1 MPLTWI
7 EISKKNLLHNLA
19 QFKNIAPQ
27 SEIWPV
33 VKSNA
38 YGHGVREV
46 VKILN
51 EAPEASGLALA
62 NLDEALSLLDIT
74 SKPLMVLSY
83 FDRDEAKLEI
93 VAKRFISLPVYDLKT
108 IDYLDD
114 LGKKINQSFLLNL
127 KIDTG
132 TSRLGF
138 RVEEAT
144 SAIGYVLSKSN
155 VKLNSIFT
163 HYAESESED
172 LDFSQKQL
180 ATFLDIT
187 KNFPDIKIH
196 SACSAASVSLPQSQA
211 SLIRLGLSLYGL
223 WPSEPTRLRAEAISL
238 DLKPILAFKTTIIQL
253 KPLKKGESVGYNRT
267 YKANHDCQLA
277 VLPVGY
283 WEGLNRLLSNK
294 AGVIIRG
301 VLCPIRGNVCMNL
314 TMVELPLDLDV
325 KVGDTVTLLG
335 TDGADKV
342 TVEDWAKISLTI
354 NYEVVTKLNPQIPR
368 VII

>member
-7 EISKKNLLHNLA
+7 EISKNNLLHNLA

-38 YGHGVREV
+38 YGHGVAEV

-51 EAPEASGLALA
+51 EVPETSGLALA
-62 NLDEALSLLDIT
+62 SLDEALALVDLT
-74 SKPLMVLSY
+74 TKPLMVLSY
-83 FDRDEAKLEI
+83 FDRDEAKLELA
-93 VAKRFISLPVYDLKT
+93 AKRAISLPIYDLGA
-108 IDYLDD
+108 IDFLDA
-114 LGKKINQSFLLNL
+114 LGKKIKQNFLVNL
-127 KIDTG
+127 KIDSG

-144 SAIGYVLSKSN
+144 SAINYVLSKSN
-155 VKLNSIFT
+155 LKLHSIFT

-172 LDFSQKQL
+172 LSFSRKQL
-180 ATFLDIT
+180 SIFTDIT

-196 SACSAASVSLPQSQA
+196 SACSAASVSLPESQA
-211 SLIRLGLSLYGL
+211 TLIRLGLSLYGL
-223 WPSEPTRLRAEAISL
+223 LPSEPTKLRAEAINL
-238 DLKPILAFKTTIIQL
+238 DLKPILALKTTIIQL
-253 KPLKKGESVGYNRT
+253 KPLKNGESVGYNRT
-267 YKANHDCQLA
+267 YKASHDAQLA

-283 WEGLNRLLSNK
+283 WEGLSRLLSNK
-294 AGVIIRG
+294 ASVLVKG

-314 TMVELPLDLDV
+314 TMLELPLDLDV

-335 TDGADKV
+335 TDGDNQV

-354 NYEVVTKLNPQIPR
+354 NYEIVTKLNPQLPR
-368 VII
+368 III